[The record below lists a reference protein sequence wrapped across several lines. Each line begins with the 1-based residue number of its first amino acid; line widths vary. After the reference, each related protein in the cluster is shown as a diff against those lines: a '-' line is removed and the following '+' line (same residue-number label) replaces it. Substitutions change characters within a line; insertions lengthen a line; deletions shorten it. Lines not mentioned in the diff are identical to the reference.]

1 MQAVAFGLAGLLL
14 TLVGVLATVVL
25 TTRHRLADVERE
37 CDDAREAA
45 RRARHDLAHAANRRV
60 LEGELVVV
68 NTPKPD
74 DQSVRG
80 VVRQELESGLL
91 VLAGADYLERDHD
104 RGRETVRV
112 VPVGDVVVAG
122 PKLGSW
128 VQVLA
133 VPPGQEA

>member
-1 MQAVAFGLAGLLL
+1 MQALAFGLAGLLL
-14 TLVGVLATVVL
+14 TLVGVLATIVL

-37 CDDAREAA
+37 CDDARAAA
-45 RRARHDLAHAANRRV
+45 RHARHELATDKTRRV

-91 VLAGADYLERDHD
+91 VLAGAVYLDRDRD
-104 RGRETVRV
+104 RGRDTVRE
-112 VPVGDVVVAG
+112 VPVGDVVVGG
-122 PKLGSW
+122 PRLGGF
-128 VQVLA
+128 VQVLYA
-133 VPPGQEA
+133 GPGQES

>member
-1 MQAVAFGLAGLLL
+1 VQAVALGLAGLLL
-14 TLVGVLATVVL
+14 VLLGAAGAVIVAV
-25 TTRHRLADVERE
+25 RNVADRLEAER
-37 CDDAREAA
+37 DDAIRHLRACQRDLEQS
-45 RRARHDLAHAANRRV
+45 RRLRV

-128 VQVLA
+128 VQVLTA
-133 VPPGQEA
+133 PPGQEA